1 MKLTIDFNTDVD
13 IETIREL
20 IEDGSGIEILSIEEE
35 EEEEEPLST
44 GEQIFK
50 LEKEPETTKW
60 KHGK

>member
-20 IEDGSGIEILSIEEE
+20 IEDGQRVEILSIEEE

-60 KHGK
+60 KRGK

>member
-35 EEEEEPLST
+35 EEEEPLST

-50 LEKEPETTKW
+50 LEKEPETTK
-60 KHGK
+60 